1 MFKKFVMAAPLA
13 VLAFSSSMAF
23 AAGEARQSIDLRAH
37 VPTNTFHVQ
46 PVTPISGPQ
55 SFFYRVQD
63 GGFDPLSFQFDT
75 RNTNGSIHAS
85 LESLVELFNGANTI
99 PVKVEFNGVELTTT
113 PQMVVDEPTST
124 PGHRTSMRLTPA
136 APGVGGYPAGD
147 YVTVANVTFDA
158 VPPVVTP

>member
-1 MFKKFVMAAPLA
+1 MLKKIAIAVPLA
-13 VLAFSSSMAF
+13 VLALSSSMAF

-46 PVTPISGPQ
+46 PVTPITGPQ

-63 GGFDPLSFQFDT
+63 GGFNPMSFQFDT

-85 LESLVELFNGANTI
+85 LESLVTLFNGSASI
-99 PVKVEFNGVELTTT
+99 PVTVAFNGVELTTT

-124 PGHRTSMRLTPA
+124 PGHRTTLDLTPD
-136 APGVGGYPAGD
+136 APGTGGYPAGD
-147 YVTVANVTFDA
+147 YTAVANVTFDA
-158 VPPVVTP
+158 VPPVGTP